1 MNSTQRNLEF
11 ESKQWKRE
19 LVEQF
24 CYYNSCWFE
33 LALRCRA
40 NLWWVTCWI
49 IWWNCHW
56 LDHCP
61 KCFTSC
67 ECEEDKV
74 NNEMWCVEVGE

>member
-19 LVEQF
+19 LVP
-24 CYYNSCWFE
+24 
-33 LALRCRA
+33 
-40 NLWWVTCWI
+40 WWVTCWI
-49 IWWNCHW
+49 IWWNSHW

-61 KCFTSC
+61 KYFTSC

-74 NNEMWCVEVGE
+74 NNEMWSVEVGE